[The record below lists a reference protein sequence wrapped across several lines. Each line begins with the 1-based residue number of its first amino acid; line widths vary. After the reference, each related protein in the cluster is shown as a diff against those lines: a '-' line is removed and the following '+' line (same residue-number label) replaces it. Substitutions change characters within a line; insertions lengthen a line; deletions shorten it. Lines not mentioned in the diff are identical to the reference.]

1 VPVGVQGLVA
11 ALGGRRF
18 VRAAAT
24 LQVGSLGLT
33 AIGFGSSILLARL
46 LGPGGY
52 GTYSLVMS
60 AGTTIGLLRRL
71 GQDYAATTGVA
82 EGYGARDR
90 GRVRDALVFYV
101 VLSVVTSIVVLPP
114 AILLAPWIGS
124 RVFGDEALGRLLQ
137 LYLVQGFWAVVPGW
151 TVIALQASRRMGM
164 LVGFEN
170 ATTLVTALLP
180 VGLVVTGLGV
190 YGVFWGQVAASLVAL
205 AAGYALYRR
214 VQPTDPL
221 LPTTSEL
228 LRGIARPA
236 IPLWD
241 RTRVGLSIAL
251 DKNLVSLYTLVPIL
265 LLGPFVADEEVGHLR
280 AALSYMAIPAVLLSP
295 ISRLL
300 MVDLPELRVSAPERV
315 RGSFVS
321 VTLLAAAASAGLAV
335 PFALLAWL
343 GLPLLYGD
351 DFRAAAALTLPLLL
365 DAATL
370 GLGIAA
376 GPIFRTYDRTDLPI
390 RTSVVLLVVGV
401 PAAYLAIQQ
410 LGAFGAAL
418 AYGGMLFASR
428 LVSYV
433 QCLRI
438 IPRAAE
444 SEGRGA
450 SSAAGG
456 V

>member
-1 VPVGVQGLVA
+1 MPAGARGIVA

-24 LQVGSLGLT
+24 LQACSLGLT
-33 AIGFGSSILLARL
+33 AIGFGASILLARM
-46 LGPGGY
+46 LGPSGY
-52 GTYSLVMS
+52 GTYTLVMS

-71 GQDYAATTGVA
+71 GQDFAATTGVA
-82 EGYGARDR
+82 EGYGANDR
-90 GRVRDALVFYV
+90 RRVRDALVFYV
-101 VLSVVTSIVVLPP
+101 VLSVITSVVVLPP
-114 AILLAPWIGS
+114 AIVLAPWVGT
-124 RVFGDEALGRLLQ
+124 RFFGDEALGPLLQ

-164 LVGFEN
+164 LIGFEN
-170 ATTLVTALLP
+170 ATTLISSLLP
-180 VGLVVTGLGV
+180 VALVLAGLGV

-205 AAGYALYRR
+205 VAGSVLYAR

-221 LPTTSEL
+221 LPSTSEL
-228 LRGIARPA
+228 LRGIVRPA
-236 IPLWD
+236 IPLWE
-241 RTRVGLSIAL
+241 RTRFGLSIAL

-265 LLGPFVADEEVGHLR
+265 LLGLFVPDEEVGHLR

-315 RGSFVS
+315 RRSFVS
-321 VTLLAAAASAGLAV
+321 VTVLGALTSAALAV

-351 DFRAAAALTLPLLL
+351 DFSASVPLTLPLLL
-365 DAATL
+365 DAASL

-390 RTSVVLLVVGV
+390 RTSVVLLAVGV

-410 LGAFGAAL
+410 LGALGAAL
-418 AYGGMLFASR
+418 AYGAMLFASR

-438 IPRAAE
+438 IPSGPAPAR
-444 SEGRGA
+444 EGA
-450 SSAAGG
+450 IS
-456 V
+456 